1 MEAIVIFAVIT
12 LANLSGGTIAADA
25 YYDYRD
31 VPQGRVEML
40 EARVDTRQDAKAAVV
55 ADAESADETA
65 PAI

>member
-12 LANLSGGTIAADA
+12 LANLTGGTVAADA

-40 EARVDTRQDAKAAVV
+40 EARVDTRQDEQKDVL
-55 ADAESADETA
+55 ADAESAVEAA